1 MNFEFHAA
9 IFDLDG
15 TLLDTIEDLSAAMN
29 RTLTHY
35 GFPTLPIEHHTRAVG
50 NGMKKFSQRCIP
62 EEKRDDDAFLTEF
75 TARMKKDYQDNSM
88 VHTKPFD
95 GIFPLLDKMQ
105 EKGILLSV
113 LTNKVDSFAKEMMA
127 HYFKDYD
134 FKLIVGER
142 EGIPKKPNPRMA
154 NFILGNLGVTPC
166 KAVFIGDSI
175 YDIQTGRNAGMFTIG
190 AAWGYQPKELLLKE
204 NPTYLLDTPFDLLNR
219 L

>member
-15 TLLDTIEDLSAAMN
+15 TLLDTIEDLGAAMN
-29 RTLTHY
+29 RTLLHY
-35 GFPTLPIEHHTRAVG
+35 GFPALPLEHHKRSIG
-50 NGMKKFSQRCIP
+50 NGVRKYAERSIP
-62 EEKRDDDAFLTEF
+62 EKSLSDALLDEF
-75 TARMKKDYQDNSM
+75 TARMKKDYRENSM
-88 VHTKPFD
+88 VLTKPFD
-95 GIFPLLDKMQ
+95 GILPLLDKMQ
-105 EKGILLSV
+105 EKGILISV
-113 LTNKVDSFAKEMMA
+113 LTNKVDAFAKEMVA
-127 HYFKDYD
+127 HYFKGYD
-134 FKLIVGER
+134 FKLVVGER

>member
-1 MNFEFHAA
+1 MNLEFHAA

-15 TLLDTIEDLSAAMN
+15 TLLDTIEDLASAMN
-29 RTLTHY
+29 HTLESY
-35 GFPTLPIEHHTRAVG
+35 GFPALPISHHKSAVG
-50 NGMKKFSQRCIP
+50 NGVKKYAERSIPKDALCDVLLDEFTLKMKKF
-62 EEKRDDDAFLTEF
+62 
-75 TARMKKDYQDNSM
+75 YQENSM

-105 EKGILLSV
+105 EKGILLNV
-113 LTNKVDSFAKEMMA
+113 LTNKVDSFAKEMVA

-134 FKLIVGER
+134 FKLVIGEKQ
-142 EGIPKKPNPRMA
+142 GFPKKPNPRMA

-175 YDIQTGRNAGMFTIG
+175 YDIQTGRNAGLFTVA
-190 AAWGYQPKELLLKE
+190 AAWGYQPKEMLLKE
-204 NPTYLLDTPFDLLNR
+204 NPSLLSDTPFDLLKS